1 MLKKGHIFLLWRSS
15 SCFAL
20 EVICV
25 EWFTRNNC
33 SELTLPSFEMLA
45 NFPFFKE
52 RNNSLGM
59 IFGFWVELAQKSCT
73 TIPWRSTTSVNW
85 LKRVLGWGLLELVFT
100 SVESIQFATMNTIL
114 LFVTGF
120 DNTPKCQSLRVTLVF
135 VGSSQV
141 LVDCPDWKDSLFW
154 LPGLL
159 YLRWQAWWDLPECT
173 LEGCRHRSRKGIFFS
188 RELLEEQEHLNAYY
202 GLFGA
207 NLRLSWNIAPTQCIG
222 HPSSSC
228 GWCQIS
234 VSSGFLCL
242 STALLSGDEALYE
255 DETVS
260 KQHPGFQ
267 RCLWHLEGARIRNC
281 WPGPYPTF
289 LCSSTPIKWRVL
301 AFPCC
306 SWVLLA
312 FNSLG
317 RVVASVSAMY
327 VYIYIY
333 ILDRYLDLPFKKIS
347 LPFVPPG

>member
-120 DNTPKCQSLRVTLVF
+120 DNTPKCQSLRVTLIKTMLLDRF
-135 VGSSQV
+135 LTWLDHHIFWQ
-141 LVDCPDWKDSLFW
+141 LECPVNLFLIW
-154 LPGLL
+154 VTGGKTKTRDLI
-159 YLRWQAWWDLPECT
+159 RWR
-173 LEGCRHRSRKGIFFS
+173 G
-188 RELLEEQEHLNAYY
+188 
-202 GLFGA
+202 
-207 NLRLSWNIAPTQCIG
+207 
-222 HPSSSC
+222 
-228 GWCQIS
+228 
-234 VSSGFLCL
+234 
-242 STALLSGDEALYE
+242 LYE
-255 DETVS
+255 
-260 KQHPGFQ
+260 
-267 RCLWHLEGARIRNC
+267 WHI
-281 WPGPYPTF
+281 
-289 LCSSTPIKWRVL
+289 STKR
-301 AFPCC
+301 
-306 SWVLLA
+306 
-312 FNSLG
+312 
-317 RVVASVSAMY
+317 R
-327 VYIYIY
+327 
-333 ILDRYLDLPFKKIS
+333 
-347 LPFVPPG
+347 